1 MTHFQNCLPFPLF
14 LPFHLCTLSL
24 PLPLSAFSVTDFRN
38 DFIDQFLDSLRE
50 PLSRFIT
57 SGQLRMQVLSLVQGF
72 ENNIQ
77 IVRGRGS
84 TFNVSEL
91 IANITQ
97 RLETLAGRLLGGTN
111 TTRQM
116 CVINV
121 LRQHVNLTA
130 INRVGRGLEQIRQG
144 VTTASRIYGFLQ
156 NFNQTVGNFRPLRQ
170 CWERLVQLS
179 FCSRCTRN
187 IPPLCSNT
195 CGALVRACYSPF
207 LAGLRGEFNNLWNV
221 TRQVVRATNNTLM
234 QLFNLERQVFE
245 FNLLSLVCA

>member
-1 MTHFQNCLPFPLF
+1 M
-14 LPFHLCTLSL
+14 
-24 PLPLSAFSVTDFRN
+24 
-38 DFIDQFLDSLRE
+38 
-50 PLSRFIT
+50 
-57 SGQLRMQVLSLVQGF
+57 QLLSLVQGF

-84 TFNVSEL
+84 TFNVSGL

-97 RLETLAGRLLGGTN
+97 RLETLAGSLLGGTN

-121 LRQHVNLTA
+121 LRQHINLTA
-130 INRVGRGLEQIRQG
+130 INQVVRGLGQIRQG
-144 VTTASRIYGFLQ
+144 VTTAARIFGFLQ
-156 NFNQTVGNFRPLRQ
+156 NFNRTVGNFQPLRQ

-187 IPPLCSNT
+187 IAPLCSNT

-207 LAGLRGEFNNLWNV
+207 VAGLRGEFNNLWNV

-234 QLFNLERQVFE
+234 QLFNPRDKSFSSTC
-245 FNLLSLVCA
+245 SLWYVNTQSYQYTCLVKLWITGAY